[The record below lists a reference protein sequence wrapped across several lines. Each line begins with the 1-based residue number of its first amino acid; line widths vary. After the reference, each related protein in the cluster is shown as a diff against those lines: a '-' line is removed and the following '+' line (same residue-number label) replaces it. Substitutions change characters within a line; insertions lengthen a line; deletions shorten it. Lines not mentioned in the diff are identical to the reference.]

1 MEYAAQDGSKV
12 TPKESFEKKFRQIFK
27 EHYEGFIKI
36 SITFLR
42 KSIRVNTLKISVEEL
57 KKRLEKDFF
66 LEQVPWCREGFWI
79 EHKQGRRDIGNLP
92 EHQLGYFYVQEAASM
107 LPPEALMPEPGESVL
122 DVAASPGSKTTQMAA
137 MMKNKG
143 VIVSND
149 CNFKR
154 IIMLGNNV
162 QRCGA
167 SNVIITEMDGKAI
180 KGNYFDKILLD
191 APCSATGALRKSLKT
206 FKIWNPRAVD
216 DLSREQKKLI
226 ENSFRLLK
234 KGGVLVY
241 STCSVDPDE
250 NEEVVSWLLEK
261 HSDAKLDDIKL
272 RIRRSKPFKEF
283 MGRKYHESIEKCLRI
298 HPQDNDTEGFF
309 VARIRRA

>member
-1 MEYAAQDGSKV
+1 MEYIAQDGSKV
-12 TPKESFEKKFRQIFK
+12 IPKESFEKKFKEIFK
-27 EHYEGFIKI
+27 ENYEEFIKV

-42 KSIRVNTLKISVEEL
+42 KSIRVNTLKISVEYLKERL
-57 KKRLEKDFF
+57 KKKFILK
-66 LEQVPWCREGFWI
+66 QVPWCREGFWI
-79 EHKQGRRDIGNLP
+79 EHKEGRRDIGNLP

-107 LPPEALMPEPGESVL
+107 LPPEVLKPEPGDSVL

-206 FKIWNPRAVD
+206 FKMWNPRAVEE
-216 DLSREQKKLI
+216 LSREQKKLI
-226 ENSFRLLK
+226 ENAFRILK
-234 KGGVLVY
+234 KRGVLVY

-250 NEEVVSWLLEK
+250 NEEVVSWLLERNE
-261 HSDAKLDDIKL
+261 DARLEEISLEIK
-272 RIRRSKPFKEF
+272 RSKPFQKF

-309 VARIRRA
+309 VAKIKRA